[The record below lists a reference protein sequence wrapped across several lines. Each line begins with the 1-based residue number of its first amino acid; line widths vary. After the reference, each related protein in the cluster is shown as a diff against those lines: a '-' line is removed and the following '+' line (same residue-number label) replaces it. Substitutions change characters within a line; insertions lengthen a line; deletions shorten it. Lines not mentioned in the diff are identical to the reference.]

1 MRAVIFLLSGL
12 ILVASC
18 RNETEPKISD
28 KDITLVSDKD
38 GSLASPPYNVEFNE
52 KTQRLSLIR
61 SNESLEGADLNAIIS
76 SINKKYQD
84 IKLNLVKAGRDTIE
98 LKIDD
103 ARQLT
108 QGMGS
113 TGAEAYLAEVTYSL
127 TELKGVKAVKI
138 DFEEGDHAMPGTFTR
153 ADFKALTDSAKSK

>member
-1 MRAVIFLLSGL
+1 MKAVIFLLSGL

-18 RNETEPKISD
+18 RNETEPKVSD
-28 KDITLVSDKD
+28 KDSTLVSDEEVI
-38 GSLASPPYNVEFNE
+38 LTSPPYNVEFDE
-52 KTQRLSLIR
+52 KTQGLSLIR
-61 SNESLEGADLNAIIS
+61 SNESLKGADLNDIIS

-103 ARQLT
+103 AKQLT

-127 TELKGVKAVKI
+127 TELRGVKAIKI
-138 DFEEGDHAMPGTFTR
+138 DFEEGDHAMPGTYTR
-153 ADFKALTDSAKSK
+153 ADFKALIDSVKNK

>member
-1 MRAVIFLLSGL
+1 MRTVIFLLSGL

-18 RNETEPKISD
+18 RNETESKVSD
-28 KDITLVSDKD
+28 KDSTLVSDED
-38 GSLASPPYNVEFNE
+38 VVLTSPPYTVEFDE
-52 KTQRLSLIR
+52 KTQGLSLIR
-61 SNESLEGADLNAIIS
+61 SNESLEGADLNDIIS

-84 IKLNLVKAGRDTIE
+84 IKLNLIKAGRDTIE

-103 ARQLT
+103 AKQLT

-138 DFEEGDHAMPGTFTR
+138 DFEEGDHAMPGTYTR
-153 ADFKALTDSAKSK
+153 ADFKALIDSAKNK